1 MVAVVFLEVVPY
13 SYDNYEY
20 KAELSYLV
28 NYLLQY
34 FISSSPS
41 CSNNVVNGY
50 LLERFRVTLQVKLR
64 RRPKKPTN
72 FIFYFFRF
80 RASVSLGRCLNF
92 YSRPSHKLNRFGSL
106 YKKSFGWTV
115 NVKILLSVDY
125 KYTRHL
131 GIQILNG

>member
-1 MVAVVFLEVVPY
+1 MVAAVFLEVLPY
-13 SYDNYEY
+13 SYDNYEC

-41 CSNNVVNGY
+41 CSNNVNGY
-50 LLERFRVTLQVKLR
+50 LLERCRVTLQVKLR
-64 RRPKKPTN
+64 RQPKKPTN
-72 FIFYFFRF
+72 FIIYFFRF

-92 YSRPSHKLNRFGSL
+92 YSKPSHKLHRFGSL
-106 YKKSFGWTV
+106 YKKNFGWTV

-125 KYTRHL
+125 NYTRHL